1 MISFTSLT
9 YIFRFLPAFLILY
22 YAVPSR
28 FRNFIIIIGSLFF
41 YAMGEPIFIALLVG
55 LILINFFVA
64 DAGYRIKNKTSKGN
78 RYRHKH
84 KMKAFCAIAVT
95 IDVLSLVAFK
105 VLATFVDNALL
116 PLGLSFYIF
125 KMISYQVDVYKGTIP
140 VRPKFI
146 DTVAHFSVFTQIT
159 QGPIMRYED
168 GAYYNNKYFSIKNI
182 EEGLKYFIIG
192 FAMKVILA
200 DRIGILFNDLG
211 MYGYQSITTPL
222 AWLGAFAYSFQLYFD
237 FWGYSLM
244 AEGVMVA
251 MGFDFIQNFDS
262 PYASKSISEFYRRW
276 HMTLGS
282 FFRDYVY
289 FPLGGSKCS
298 KGKMV
303 FNLAIV
309 WILTGIW
316 HGNGINFLIWGA
328 VLGVFII
335 LEKLFYGKTLSK
347 IPILGNLYVL
357 IVIPL
362 SWVVFAIKDLGDL
375 GSYFSRLFPF
385 IGSQDA
391 VVNGND
397 FLEYLGDYWWMFVV
411 AIILCIPK
419 TSQLYE
425 KHKNKWYVIILLLV
439 VFWIGVYFSASTE
452 GNPFMYLNF

>member
-9 YIFRFLPAFLILY
+9 FIFRFLPLFLILY
-22 YAVPSR
+22 YAVPSK
-28 FRNFIIIIGSLFF
+28 FRNLIIIIGSLFF
-41 YAMGEPIFIALLVG
+41 YAVGEPIFIAVLVG
-55 LILINFFVA
+55 LIAANFLVA
-64 DAGYRIKNKTSKGN
+64 DIGYRFKNTTSKGN
-78 RYRHKH
+78 RYRLKH
-84 KMKAFCAIAVT
+84 KKRMLCAIMVSIDIIALVT
-95 IDVLSLVAFK
+95 FK
-105 VLATFVDNALL
+105 ILATFVESTLL

-125 KMISYQVDVYKGTIP
+125 KMVSYQVDIYRATIP

-146 DTVAHFSVFTQIT
+146 DTAAYFSVFAQIT

-168 GAYYNNKYFSIKNI
+168 GAFYNDKYFSIKNI

-192 FAMKVILA
+192 FGMKVILA

-244 AEGVMVA
+244 AEGIMVA
-251 MGFDFIQNFDS
+251 MGFDFVRNFNH
-262 PYASKSISEFYRRW
+262 PYASNSVSEFYRRW
-276 HMTLGS
+276 HMTLGD
-282 FFRDYVY
+282 FFKDYVY
-289 FPLGGSKCS
+289 FPLGGSRCS

-303 FNLAIV
+303 FNLAVV

-328 VLGVFII
+328 ALGIFII
-335 LEKLFYGKTLSK
+335 LEKVSYGKKLSK
-347 IPILGNLYVL
+347 IPVLSNLYVL

-362 SWVVFAIKDLGDL
+362 TWVVFAIKDLGDL

-385 IGSQDA
+385 FGTNDIA
-391 VVNGND
+391 VNGND
-397 FLEYLGDYWWMFVV
+397 FLEYLGDYWWMFLL
-411 AIILCIPK
+411 AIVLCIPK
-419 TSQLYE
+419 TSEIYE
-425 KHKNKWYVIILLLV
+425 KHKNKWYVTILLLI
-439 VFWIGVYFSASTE
+439 VFWIAVYFSASTD